1 MKKSVKLAV
10 LLIVSVMI
18 LSVLP
23 LSARAETY
31 TITYDFNYDNKG
43 TYKTDTVDSANATI
57 IDDILNR
64 EGVIFDYVFSG
75 WSTNSSAKP
84 DSPGVLRPGDTINNL
99 TGDMTL
105 YAVWGENKWG
115 TTLTAAG
122 NGEKFTYDGDL
133 HQIRGITD
141 KPDPDRTSVKG
152 ENYST
157 GYFYQP
163 LWYSLNVWRYTNF
176 ANIHAEGTDVGS
188 YTTPLQ
194 SEVYAEIWVPGPWDN
209 EWVLVEDT
217 YTAVNPATMT
227 IVAREVTIKIPD
239 QSKKYD
245 ESGVTPDGELVNLAT
260 PTNKDP
266 ETASINA
273 PTYTEAGVYPLADEA
288 DAISVK
294 WDGTAK
300 AKNYTVK
307 KDLGTLTIYY
317 EITFDANGGEDAPET
332 LQVAATSTTMPSE
345 KPTRSG
351 YKFLGWAEDP
361 DATTAKYKA
370 GARTTLDNNLDLYAV
385 WELDNPETDTNSN
398 MSLLVMTVIFMV
410 YVIEAVIYRRKRI

>member
-1 MKKSVKLAV
+1 
-10 LLIVSVMI
+10 
-18 LSVLP
+18 
-23 LSARAETY
+23 
-31 TITYDFNYDNKG
+31 
-43 TYKTDTVDSANATI
+43 
-57 IDDILNR
+57 
-64 EGVIFDYVFSG
+64 
-75 WSTNSSAKP
+75 
-84 DSPGVLRPGDTINNL
+84 
-99 TGDMTL
+99 
-105 YAVWGENKWG
+105 
-115 TTLTAAG
+115 
-122 NGEKFTYDGDL
+122 
-133 HQIRGITD
+133 
-141 KPDPDRTSVKG
+141 
-152 ENYST
+152 
-157 GYFYQP
+157 
-163 LWYSLNVWRYTNF
+163 
-176 ANIHAEGTDVGS
+176 
-188 YTTPLQ
+188 
-194 SEVYAEIWVPGPWDN
+194 
-209 EWVLVEDT
+209 
-217 YTAVNPATMT
+217 TAVNPATMT

-273 PTYTEAGVYPLADEA
+273 PTYTEAGVYPLTDEA

-300 AKNYTVK
+300 AENYTVK